1 MENFRQYIINL
12 ALKRIDES
20 VGVKLSVQKVTLVKK
35 LKYKDGEDGD
45 DDCPREFAELP
56 GNPDCFD
63 AEMPQKPRPPPES
76 ESNPE
81 PLIEDMS
88 KASRKPALKKG
99 FLNSSKAKAELYPNG
114 SGEGVVPE
122 NAGDPMG
129 WLPKK
134 LRNTCKIVDTNSPEY
149 QE

>member
-1 MENFRQYIINL
+1 M
-12 ALKRIDES
+12 
-20 VGVKLSVQKVTLVKK
+20 GQKVTLVKK

-63 AEMPQKPRPPPES
+63 AEMPQKARPPPES
-76 ESNPE
+76 ETKPE

-99 FLNSSKAKAELYPNG
+99 FLNSSKAKAELYQKTQVIQWDG
-114 SGEGVVPE
+114 YR
-122 NAGDPMG
+122 
-129 WLPKK
+129 
-134 LRNTCKIVDTNSPEY
+134 RNYETPAKSSTLIRLSTKR
-149 QE
+149 